1 MALKLAQDDH
11 RDNEGELRKDKRGL
25 KVSLK
30 EQELAHEDIIK
41 NLKIVSIA
49 VYIDSKNISF
59 NVK

>member
-11 RDNEGELRKDKRGL
+11 RENEGELRKDKRGL

-49 VYIDSKNISF
+49 LYN
-59 NVK
+59 